1 MPGDAAAA
9 LEIRLARSAD
19 LNRMLEAWLALTRYH
34 ARFERLFE
42 LRPGAE
48 AEVRELLRAQL
59 RDPDAAAWL
68 VLDEPQLV
76 GYAAARVDRAPAI
89 HPEQM
94 RAEITDLWVPE
105 GWRRRGVGCELA
117 ARAFE
122 WARERGAER
131 IEVRVSPRNLPGQ
144 GFWAAQGFG
153 DFMDV
158 LQRPL

>member
-1 MPGDAAAA
+1 
-9 LEIRLARSAD
+9 
-19 LNRMLEAWLALTRYH
+19 MLEAWLALTRYH

-131 IEVRVSPRNLPGQ
+131 IEVRVSPRNSPGQ

>member
-1 MPGDAAAA
+1 MPGDAAA

-19 LNRMLEAWLALTRYH
+19 LDRMLEAWLALTRYH
-34 ARFERLFE
+34 ARFERFFE

-68 VLDEPQLV
+68 VVDDPVLV
-76 GYAAARVDRAPAI
+76 GYVAVRVDRAPAI
-89 HPEQM
+89 HPERM

-105 GWRRRGVGCELA
+105 GWRRRGVGCKLT

-122 WARERGAER
+122 WAREQGAER
-131 IEVRVSPRNLPGQ
+131 VEVRVSSRNLPGRS
-144 GFWAAQGFG
+144 FWDAQGFG

>member
-1 MPGDAAAA
+1 MPADAAA

-19 LNRMLEAWLALTRYH
+19 LDRMLEAWLALTRYH

-48 AEVRELLRAQL
+48 VEVRELLRAQL

-68 VLDEPQLV
+68 VLDDPQLV
-76 GYAAARVDRAPAI
+76 GYAAVRVDRAPAI
-89 HPEQM
+89 HQERM
-94 RAEITDLWVPE
+94 RAEITALWVPAR
-105 GWRRRGVGCELA
+105 WRRRGVGCKLA
-117 ARAFE
+117 ARALE

-131 IEVRVSPRNLPGQ
+131 VEVRVAPRNSSGR